1 MVDLSRTVILSSMLL
16 PPSDAETLQVL
27 PGGSRRLWNVQSG
40 IDFSSLEFC
49 CFFDPGFCMSITRH
63 CWVGESFRVVMGRAQ
78 KKGLGVYRFSL

>member
-49 CFFDPGFCMSITRH
+49 CFFDPGF
-63 CWVGESFRVVMGRAQ
+63 
-78 KKGLGVYRFSL
+78 L